1 MASYGT
7 LGNPMASHVLGLVL
21 RSGLLWFPVDV
32 LGYMAGNEDA
42 IFQKKTHTP
51 SRPHRQAGETHA

>member
-21 RSGLLWFPVDV
+21 RSGLLWVLVDA
-32 LGYMAGNEDA
+32 LGYMAGNGDA
-42 IFQKKTHTP
+42 FYQKRDTPPLDHTA
-51 SRPHRQAGETHA
+51 RLK

>member
-21 RSGLLWFPVDV
+21 RSGLLWVLVDA

-42 IFQKKTHTP
+42 FFQERDTHPQSTLP
-51 SRPHRQAGETHA
+51 G

>member
-7 LGNPMASHVLGLVL
+7 LVHPMASHVLGIVL
-21 RSGLLWFPVDV
+21 RSGLLWVLVDV

-42 IFQKKTHTP
+42 FFQERDTHPQSTLP
-51 SRPHRQAGETHA
+51 G